1 MDVASFF
8 LSIET
13 KANTKYFNMYIF
25 LLPSRG
31 QSLCFKKIW
40 VVVKKSMENGPSFLW
55 YHKSSV
61 VSNVFMDSV
70 TRFKF
75 LGVLFA
81 FYPLCFWPQL
91 SPSWPEHGCLEFRNV
106 ALTYRDGLPNALD
119 GVSLMVRPGEKIG
132 IVGRTG
138 SGKSTIFLA
147 LFRMVE
153 LSQGQILLDQLDITT
168 VGLVQLRYIWIELFI
183 GIG

>member
-1 MDVASFF
+1 
-8 LSIET
+8 
-13 KANTKYFNMYIF
+13 MYIF

-31 QSLCFKKIW
+31 QEKIW
-40 VVVKKSMENGPSFLW
+40 KTALFLW
-55 YHKSSV
+55 YHKSSA

-75 LGVLFA
+75 FRVLFA
-81 FYPLCFWPQL
+81 FYPLCFWHQL
-91 SPSWPEHGCLEFRNV
+91 PPSWPEHGWLEFRNV

>member
-1 MDVASFF
+1 M
-8 LSIET
+8 
-13 KANTKYFNMYIF
+13 
-25 LLPSRG
+25 
-31 QSLCFKKIW
+31 
-40 VVVKKSMENGPSFLW
+40 
-55 YHKSSV
+55 
-61 VSNVFMDSV
+61 
-70 TRFKF
+70 
-75 LGVLFA
+75 
-81 FYPLCFWPQL
+81 
-91 SPSWPEHGCLEFRNV
+91 

-168 VGLVQLRYIWIELFI
+168 VGLVQLRYI
-183 GIG
+183 